1 MAPLLLAVDHDPG
14 IARNLTRALQR
25 RFDDRGY
32 QAICLYE
39 PPAALD
45 LIRERSDRADP
56 VALIVANNDL
66 AEMSGVELITEARQI
81 DPQIRTALRIEHA
94 KLQDAFEAS
103 ERGVLDEFRIKPCD
117 WKRDLLPM
125 IDDLVDGWE
134 AERWRREQAVRIVG
148 RRDSRHTNRI
158 RSFLE
163 RNMVHRELVD
173 LDCGEGRELLER
185 AGGGEDTPLPVVVLK
200 DGTAL
205 ARPTNFELARRLGI
219 PTEPSRNH
227 YDLAIVGGGPAG
239 LAAAVYGSSEGLAT
253 LLVDRE
259 APGGQAAQSNKIENY
274 LGFHRGVSGSNLAWQ
289 ALLQARRFGVDLVRP
304 RDAVSLQPSGDDRV
318 IELSGGTRVTA
329 RSVVIAT
336 GVEYRRLEAPGVSE
350 LLGAGVS
357 YGAAP
362 SDAQQCVDKRVF
374 VVGGANSA
382 GQAALDFS
390 QHARKVTML
399 VRGDAPELGM
409 SRYLIERIEA
419 CEAIEVLTGAELAE
433 AHGQDRLEE
442 LTLSLDGS
450 VSDDRVPADALFI
463 FIGAVPHTDWLR
475 GVVAR
480 DEKGFILA
488 GRDLAGSDA
497 HGCEWPL
504 EREPYPLE
512 TSLPGVF
519 VAGDAR
525 RGSIKRV
532 ASAVGEGSMTVQLLH
547 QYLAEREQDEPSGH
561 SSVESR

>member
-1 MAPLLLAVDHDPG
+1 VAPLLLAVDRDPG

-32 QAICLYE
+32 RAISRYE
-39 PPAALD
+39 SVAALD
-45 LIRERSDRADP
+45 LIRDQSDGDDP

-125 IDDLVDGWE
+125 IDDLLDGWE
-134 AERWRREQAVRIVG
+134 SERWRREQAVRIVG
-148 RRDSRHTNRI
+148 PRDSRHTHRI

-173 LDCGEGRELLER
+173 LDCGEGRELLAR
-185 AGGGEDTPLPVVVLK
+185 AGRGQDPPLPVVVLK

-205 ARPTNFELARRLGI
+205 ARPSNFELAEKLEI
-219 PTEPSRNH
+219 PTQPSEEH

-239 LAAAVYGSSEGLAT
+239 LAAAVYGSSEGLET

-259 APGGQAAQSNKIENY
+259 APGGQAAQSHKIENY

-289 ALLQARRFGVDLVRP
+289 ALLQAKRFGVDLVRP
-304 RDAVSLQPSGDDRV
+304 RDAVSLQANGDDRLV
-318 IELSGGTRVTA
+318 ELSGGSKVAA

-362 SDAQQCVDKRVF
+362 SDAQRCVDKRVF

-382 GQAALDFS
+382 GQAALDLS

-399 VRGDAPELGM
+399 VRGDASKLGM
-409 SRYLIERIEA
+409 SRYLIDRIQA
-419 CEAIEVLTGAELAE
+419 CEAIEVLTRAELIE

-442 LTLSLDGS
+442 LTLSLSGKI
-450 VSDDRVPADALFI
+450 SDQRVPADALFI
-463 FIGAVPHTDWLR
+463 FIGAMPHTEWLQ
-475 GVVAR
+475 GVLAR
-480 DEKGFILA
+480 DDNGFILA
-488 GRDLAGSDA
+488 GRDLAGTDA

-512 TSLPGVF
+512 TSMPGVF

-532 ASAVGEGSMTVQLLH
+532 ASAVGEGSMAVQLLH
-547 QYLAEREQDEPSGH
+547 QYLAEREREEPSGQ
-561 SSVESR
+561 SRVESR